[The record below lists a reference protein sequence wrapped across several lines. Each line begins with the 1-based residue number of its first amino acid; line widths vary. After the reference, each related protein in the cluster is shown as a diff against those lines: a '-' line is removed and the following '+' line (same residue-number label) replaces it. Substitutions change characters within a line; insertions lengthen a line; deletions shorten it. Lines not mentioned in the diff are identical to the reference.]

1 MGIIRFNNY
10 KLKID
15 YLFSEEHI
23 NTIKEYHSDLDYDT
37 LGKLYVESNIIGDSR
52 LSFIKRLLDND
63 KFEMV
68 DRFWNTFRS
77 DMTIVSN
84 ECPDAI
90 FHIIVSKNS
99 SFEMTKYTWYQGELL
114 YQRKVDFFK

>member
-10 KLKID
+10 KLEID